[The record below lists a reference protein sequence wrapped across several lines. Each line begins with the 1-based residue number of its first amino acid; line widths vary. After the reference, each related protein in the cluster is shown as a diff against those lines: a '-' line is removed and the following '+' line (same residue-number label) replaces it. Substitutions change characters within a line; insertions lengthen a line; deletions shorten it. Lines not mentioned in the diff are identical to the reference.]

1 MRNIFLA
8 IFTLVCIMYTGTAQ
22 DFQGKAI
29 YETKITG
36 TQDFGGRDMP
46 EARKKEI
53 MERMKSAM
61 EKTYILTFNRTESY
75 YVEDEKLEAPG
86 GGGPGWLRFMSGG
99 STGKYYKNIKNQ
111 TYTNQIEM
119 YSKNFLIKDELKKPD
134 WKMGSETK
142 KIGNY
147 TAYKATLTTPI
158 DTTGMGAMSKMFR
171 RGGNDANRTER
182 KIPTEKTVIAW
193 YTLDIPI
200 SQGPAEYWGLP
211 GLILEVEQEKSTLI
225 CSKIIMNAEDVVE
238 VKAPEKGKDIN
249 QADFDALMLKK
260 RQEMMQ
266 NFQQR
271 GRGGRGR

>member
-1 MRNIFLA
+1 MKNIFLA
-8 IFTLVCIMYTGTAQ
+8 IFTLVCIMHTGTAQ

-29 YETKITG
+29 YETKVTG

-86 GGGPGWLRFMSGG
+86 GGGPGWLRFVGSGT
-99 STGKYYKNIKNQ
+99 TGKYYKNIKDQ

-171 RGGNDANRTER
+171 RGGNANRPER
-182 KIPTEKTVIAW
+182 KIPTEKTVVAW

-211 GLILEVEQEKSTLI
+211 GLILEVEQENSTLV